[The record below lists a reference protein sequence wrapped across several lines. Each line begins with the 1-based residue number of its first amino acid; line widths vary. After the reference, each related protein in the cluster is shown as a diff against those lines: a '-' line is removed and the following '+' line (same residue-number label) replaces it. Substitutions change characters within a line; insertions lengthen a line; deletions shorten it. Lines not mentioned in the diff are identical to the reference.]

1 MNGTTENVTHQ
12 NDDDIPETP
21 LWLKLLVWGL
31 GAAIIAM
38 LGLILYKIVTGVGD
52 MVEEGVPPVE
62 LATVPPASGSR
73 VIPIGN
79 FEVIRPANMQLTSVV
94 PAGDEVYL
102 HFQAENGADQI
113 VILNRLTGGVSK
125 LKIAGPED

>member
-31 GAAIIAM
+31 GAAIITM

-52 MVEEGVPPVE
+52 MVEDGVPPVE
-62 LATVPPASGSR
+62 LAAVPPAAGTK
-73 VIPIGN
+73 VIPAGN
-79 FEVIRPANMQLTSVV
+79 FDVARPADMELVSVV
-94 PAGDEVYL
+94 PANGEVFL
-102 HFQAENGADQI
+102 HFRGVDGADQI
-113 VILNRLTGGVSK
+113 IILNRLTGGVSNVN
-125 LKIAGPED
+125 IAKPED